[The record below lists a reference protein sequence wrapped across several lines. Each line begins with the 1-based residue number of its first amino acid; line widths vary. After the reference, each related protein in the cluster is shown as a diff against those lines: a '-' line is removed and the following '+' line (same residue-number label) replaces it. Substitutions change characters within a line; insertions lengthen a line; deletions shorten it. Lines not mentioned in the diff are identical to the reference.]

1 VTRYVALL
9 RGINVGKNNRLPMAE
24 LRTVLTTIG
33 GQDVATLLQSGNA
46 VLTSEHGEAKLATDL
61 RAELHRHHGLD
72 VPFVVR
78 TVDWLRKALADDP
91 FPGGDP
97 KLHLLAF
104 LSAAPAAAARK
115 SLQQAVETRKTKG
128 GKDAGDEYAIDG
140 DRGWLSCAINVHE
153 SLFAK
158 VDWDKLLGVQ
168 VTMRNRDTATKLLA
182 LAEQS

>member
-24 LRTVLTTIG
+24 LRKVLAAIG
-33 GQDVATLLQSGNA
+33 GTEVATLLQSGNA
-46 VLTSEHGEAKLATDL
+46 VLTSDHAEQKLAKDL

-78 TVDWLRKALADDP
+78 TADWLRKAIADDP

-104 LSAAPAAAARK
+104 LSSAPTAAAKATLDNRIQAR
-115 SLQQAVETRKTKG
+115 QTKG
-128 GKDAGDEYAIDG
+128 GKDSGDRYAVDG
-140 DRGWLSCAINVHE
+140 DRGWLHCDVNVHE

-158 VDWDKLLGVQ
+158 IDWDKALDVE
-168 VTMRNRDTATKLLA
+168 VTMRNRDTVTKLLA
-182 LAEQS
+182 LAEG